1 MAEQGKF
8 WTEMETKF
16 LIDTW
21 SNESIQKLLRG
32 KKRNDAVYTQIV
44 EMLAKRGYIRN
55 TQQCRAKIKALKNS
69 HI

>member
-16 LIDTW
+16 LIYTW
-21 SNESIQKLLRG
+21 SDESIQQLLRG

-44 EMLAKRGYIRN
+44 ETLAK
-55 TQQCRAKIKALKNS
+55 
-69 HI
+69 